1 MYDTTYYSDFDTIL
15 GTFFGM
21 FIGVFIFIMI
31 FALIVGI
38 LVIIGKWNILKK
50 GGEEGWK
57 SLIPIYSTYTMCKLV
72 GVNPYWVL
80 ITIAGWFLS
89 SIPLVNLVSAVA
101 SIYFTILLNVSI
113 AKAFGKDTG
122 FAIGLIFLPYIF
134 YPILGLGNKEFVGKN
149 PMEDIIFKNTNQ
161 QSNTNNQ
168 NIQNNNVSETQNEKN
183 ETINQQELQNKEQS
197 ETIFCSNCGSNI
209 NKEDIFCTNC
219 GTKRK

>member
-1 MYDTTYYSDFDTIL
+1 MYDTTYYSDFNTIF

-89 SIPLVNLVSAVA
+89 SIP
-101 SIYFTILLNVSI
+101 
-113 AKAFGKDTG
+113 
-122 FAIGLIFLPYIF
+122 
-134 YPILGLGNKEFVGKN
+134 
-149 PMEDIIFKNTNQ
+149 
-161 QSNTNNQ
+161 
-168 NIQNNNVSETQNEKN
+168 
-183 ETINQQELQNKEQS
+183 
-197 ETIFCSNCGSNI
+197 
-209 NKEDIFCTNC
+209 
-219 GTKRK
+219 